1 MDRKI
6 RIAAAGDNCVDA
18 YSDGNAYPGGNP
30 VNVAVYVARLGG
42 ESTYIGAVGTDK
54 YGKIMLDAIEAKG
67 VDTSHMKVLEGNTAV
82 TQVEIIN
89 GNRVF
94 GDYDE
99 GVMADF
105 KLNAEDI
112 EFLAGYD
119 MVVSGLW
126 GMCENELPLL
136 KEKGATIAFDFAT
149 KLDDPVLGI
158 AIPYVDYA
166 FFSVDD
172 QSEGEIKKFMVEMH
186 AKGPKVVVVTRGEAG
201 SIAYDGK
208 EFYTYGIVPVE
219 VVDTMGAGD
228 SFIAGF
234 LYSICAGR
242 SIPEAMADGAA
253 NSSVTLG
260 YAGAW

>member
-30 VNVAVYVARLGG
+30 VNVAVYVTRLGG

-54 YGKIMLDAIEAKG
+54 YGKIMLDAIAAKG

-82 TQVEIIN
+82 TQVEIVN
-89 GNRVF
+89 GDRVF

-126 GMCENELPLL
+126 GMCEHE
-136 KEKGATIAFDFAT
+136 
-149 KLDDPVLGI
+149 
-158 AIPYVDYA
+158 
-166 FFSVDD
+166 
-172 QSEGEIKKFMVEMH
+172 
-186 AKGPKVVVVTRGEAG
+186 
-201 SIAYDGK
+201 
-208 EFYTYGIVPVE
+208 
-219 VVDTMGAGD
+219 
-228 SFIAGF
+228 
-234 LYSICAGR
+234 
-242 SIPEAMADGAA
+242 
-253 NSSVTLG
+253 
-260 YAGAW
+260 